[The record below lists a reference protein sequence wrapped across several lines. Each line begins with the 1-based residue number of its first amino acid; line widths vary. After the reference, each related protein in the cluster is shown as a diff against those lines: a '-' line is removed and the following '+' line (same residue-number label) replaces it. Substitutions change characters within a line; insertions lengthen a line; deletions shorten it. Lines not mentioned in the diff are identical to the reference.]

1 MSYPTLRLGV
11 LQGLA
16 TLKVACDAEQGYLRR
31 PDCPYDNDTIELLER
46 LFKPVEVE
54 VIVEKIVEKPSR
66 GKVGRPPSKKNE
78 LSDDDA
84 NELEIEAKEMLTE
97 LRNMAKTEDGDLK
110 QLDTGTRLSILKTRT
125 TLLEKLVLIR
135 ERFTSARKVI
145 EFRSTVVGIL
155 EDLVPEEKRDEFLK
169 RLESH
174 LE

>member
-31 PDCPYDNDTIELLER
+31 PDCPYDNDTIELLEK

-66 GKVGRPPSKKNE
+66 GKVGRPSKKNE
-78 LSDDDA
+78 LSEDDA

-97 LRNMAKTEDGDLK
+97 LRNMAKTEEGDLK

-125 TLLEKLVLIR
+125 QLLEKLVSIR

-145 EFRSTVVGIL
+145 EFRSTVMGIL

-169 RLESH
+169 RLEEH
-174 LE
+174 LD